1 MDTVNTVKIERRR
14 RPFAVYILG
23 KIEPEGTNGD
33 FFAAAEALESRG
45 IVCHNPAECTFLVHF
60 GEGAELLNDL
70 SRVMLC
76 HSDAVLAL
84 PGWINS
90 PEGRRQHHFAMAKGL
105 PVFAGGTVE
114 GINRLQACK
123 AAWERDRE
131 AADKAAGE
139 EARE

>member
-1 MDTVNTVKIERRR
+1 MGTVKIERRR
-14 RPFAVYILG
+14 RPFAVYLLG
-23 KIEPEGTNGD
+23 KIEPEGTNGA
-33 FFAAAEALESRG
+33 FFEAAEALESRG
-45 IVCHNPAECTFLVHF
+45 IVCHNPAACTFLVHF

-105 PVFAGGTVE
+105 PVVTCQE
-114 GINRLQACK
+114 GQIGWLMAYK

>member
-1 MDTVNTVKIERRR
+1 MDTMNTVKIERRR
-14 RPFAVYILG
+14 RPFAVYLLG
-23 KIEPEGTNGD
+23 TIEPEGTNGA
-33 FFAAAEALESRG
+33 FFEEAEALESRG
-45 IVCHNPAECTFLVHF
+45 IVCHNPAACTFLVHF

-84 PGWINS
+84 PGWLNS
-90 PEGRRQHHFAMAKGL
+90 PEGRRQHHFAIAKGL
-105 PVFAGGTVE
+105 PVVTIGAADWN
-114 GINRLQACK
+114 NRLLACK

-131 AADKAAGE
+131 AAEKAAGE